1 MTRRWHHIDRRR
13 EAERAF
19 DAPVVSAFYDGLEA
33 GAENPEEWREMTSRL
48 PTRKEGYSRVML
60 VGTTGAGKTTLL
72 RHIIGTDHIRDRFPA
87 TSTARTTI
95 ADMEIVIAP
104 GRL

>member
-1 MTRRWHHIDRRR
+1 MPARSLCLLRRVGGWRRKSGR
-13 EAERAF
+13 VARNARI
-19 DAPVVSAFYDGLEA
+19 P
-33 GAENPEEWREMTSRL
+33 L

-72 RHIIGTDHIRDRFPA
+72 RHIIGTDHVRDRFPA

-104 GRL
+104 GPYDAVVTFTPETHHTRSY